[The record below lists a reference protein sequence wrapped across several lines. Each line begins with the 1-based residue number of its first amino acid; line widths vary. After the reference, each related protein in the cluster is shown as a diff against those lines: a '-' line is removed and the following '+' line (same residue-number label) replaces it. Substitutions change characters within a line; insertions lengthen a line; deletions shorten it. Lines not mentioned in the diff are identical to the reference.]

1 MESGSR
7 KIAVIGGGASGLI
20 SALFAAEKNSVTL
33 FEKQKKIGRKILVSG
48 NGRCNITNLNI
59 STDKYHTGNIQFID
73 AVLKKFGL
81 KKTVSFFESIGLPL
95 IEEKNGKL
103 YPASLQ
109 SSTVVKIFAYE
120 LSRRNVSVE
129 LHRKIDSIV
138 KTENG
143 FKLET
148 AGKEIYQFDAV
159 VLAAGS
165 IAYTAAGASMS
176 GYELA
181 ASFGHK
187 IIEPFPAILP
197 VNISSKNLHKLEGIK
212 WDCGCRVVLDGK
224 VKAST
229 IGELLFTSY
238 GLSGP
243 AALDISRELNNNLLK
258 GKAPAVEIDF
268 FPYDSVDSLNSKLEI
283 VLSDK
288 GKKTSFSL
296 LSILKERMPDIILD
310 AVKISPEKRNG
321 ELSRNEKENLA
332 ASLKSFKLTPGKPRD
347 FTDAVVAAGGV
358 STDEINPETMESK
371 LVKNLYITGEL
382 LDVDGDSGGFN
393 LQFAWSSGAIAGR
406 TLSEI

>member
-1 MESGSR
+1 MGSELR

-20 SALFAAEKNSVTL
+20 AALFASEKNSVTL

-48 NGRCNITNLNI
+48 NGRCNITNRKI
-59 STDKYHTGNIQFID
+59 SKEKYHGGDIRFIEE
-73 AVLKKFGL
+73 VLNKFGL
-81 KKTVSFFESIGLPL
+81 KETVSFFESIGLPL
-95 IEEKNGKL
+95 VEEKNGKL

-120 LSRRNVSVE
+120 LSRRNVAVE
-129 LHRKIDSIV
+129 LHRKIESIV

-148 AGKEIYQFDAV
+148 AGKEIYEFDAV

-165 IAYTAAGASMS
+165 NAYTAAGASMS

-181 ASFGHK
+181 ASLGHK
-187 IIEPFPAILP
+187 IIDTFPAILP
-197 VNISSKNLHKLEGIK
+197 VNISNKNLHKLEGIK
-212 WDCGCRVVLDGK
+212 WDCGCRVLLDG
-224 VKAST
+224 VVLASST
-229 IGELLFTSY
+229 GEVLFTSY

-243 AALDISRELNNNLLK
+243 AALDISRELNSILLQCK
-258 GKAPAVEIDF
+258 TPAVEIDF
-268 FPYDSVDSLNSKLEI
+268 FPYDSVDSLNSRLEI

-296 LSILKERMPDIILD
+296 LSVLKERMPDIILD

-321 ELSRNEKENLA
+321 ELSKTERENLA
-332 ASLKSFKLTPGKPRD
+332 SSLKSFKLAPGKPRD

-358 STDEINPETMESK
+358 STDEINSETMESK

-382 LDVDGDSGGFN
+382 LDIDGDSGGFN
-393 LQFAWSSGAIAGR
+393 LQFAWSSGAIAGKA
-406 TLSEI
+406 LSSI